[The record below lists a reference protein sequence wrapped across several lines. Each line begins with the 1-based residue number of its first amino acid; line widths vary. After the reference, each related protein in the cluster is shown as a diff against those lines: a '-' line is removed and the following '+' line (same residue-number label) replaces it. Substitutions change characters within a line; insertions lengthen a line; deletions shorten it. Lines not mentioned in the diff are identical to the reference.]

1 MFDRRFFDVNLIV
14 LGVANEPAANPTIGT
29 QYIVGDNP
37 TGAFEDVTSGF
48 IARYDGSAW
57 HFITPK
63 AGSLEVLN
71 VATGEILGYNGLEWV
86 VKTTV
91 ASSGAIKPVLDVV
104 TTGTTL
110 PATAAEGEKFLRT
123 DNAKIYTATA
133 VNTWDS
139 GVDTAD
145 GDRYA
150 SSTDFKIYES
160 NGSAVEGTD
169 IPNGGMFLNKA
180 DGYVYVRDNNSL
192 VKASE
197 DISVSNEVTE
207 THVLTSTDVDNK
219 SFTLANSVASGKE
232 TSVLLSVCG
241 VVQVAGTD
249 YTASGNTI
257 SWNDKELDNI
267 GLRAGDTFVIHYTKA

>member
-1 MFDRRFFDVNLIV
+1 MLDRRFFDVNIV
-14 LGVANEPAANPTIGT
+14 VQGIANEPAANPTAGT
-29 QYIVGDNP
+29 QYIVGPNP
-37 TGAFEDVTSGF
+37 TGAFEDVASDTL
-48 IARYDGSAW
+48 ARYDGSAW
-57 HFITPK
+57 SFIPPQE
-63 AGSLEVLN
+63 GSLEVIN
-71 VATGEILGYNGLEWV
+71 VETGEILGYDGSDWSV
-86 VKTTV
+86 ITTI
-91 ASSGAIKPVLDVV
+91 SGSGAIAPVLGVV
-104 TTGTTL
+104 ATGATL
-110 PATAAEGEKFLRT
+110 PAEASVGDKFLNT
-123 DNAKIYTATA
+123 DDGKLYTATSED
-133 VNTWDS
+133 TWDA
-139 GVDTAD
+139 GVATAA

-160 NGSAVEGTD
+160 NGSAVKGTD

-197 DISVSNEVTE
+197 DAVSSTE
-207 THVLTSTDVDNK
+207 ITESHVLTSTDVDNK

-249 YTASGNTI
+249 YAASGNTI
-257 SWNDKELDNI
+257 SWNNKELDNI